1 MTDTTTATTP
11 DAAATAPLLK
21 VTGISKSFDRHEVLT
36 NVSFSVERGEVL
48 VLLGPSG
55 SGKSTL
61 IRCLNGL
68 EDIQSG
74 SIEFEGRQISGA
86 KEKDW
91 RELRT
96 RIGMVFQSYDLFPNL
111 TVAQNITL
119 GPLKVQKRQ
128 RDEVEKQMEQL
139 LADVQLSEY
148 RDAYPRE
155 LSGGQKQRI
164 AIVRALAMNPDL
176 MLFDEVTASL
186 DPEMVREVLELML
199 RLAGRKMT
207 MIVVTHEMEFARR
220 VADSVLFLENGEIVE
235 QQSGD
240 GFFAHPVTERAR
252 AFLHSMAPI
261 DSVPDSA
268 SASASSPAP
277 VPAPAPDPAPASAE

>member
-1 MTDTTTATTP
+1 MTDAST
-11 DAAATAPLLK
+11 PLLR
-21 VTGISKSFDRHEVLT
+21 VTDVCKSYGEHEVLK
-36 NVSFSVERGEVL
+36 NVSFSVAKGEVL

-74 SIEFEGRQISGA
+74 TIEFEGNTISGK

-111 TVAQNITL
+111 TVAQNICL
-119 GPLKVQKRQ
+119 GPLKVQKRD
-128 RDEVEKQMEQL
+128 RHEVEQQMNNL
-139 LADVQLSEY
+139 LNEVQLSEY
-148 RDAYPRE
+148 RNSYPRE

-164 AIVRALAMNPDL
+164 AIVRALAMNPDV

-199 RLAGRKMT
+199 GLAKQKMT

-220 VADSVLFLENGEIVE
+220 VADNVLFLENGVVVE
-235 QQSGD
+235 QQTGEE
-240 GFFAHPVTERAR
+240 FFDCPSTERAQ
-252 AFLHSMAPI
+252 AFLHSMSPI
-261 DSVPDSA
+261 DSVD
-268 SASASSPAP
+268 
-277 VPAPAPDPAPASAE
+277 